1 MKVHNVAQVNVE
13 VSCMYRLKFCIN
25 NQNTDESSLR
35 MFYPLLIPWILWSG
49 DLRLTGYL
57 YESVSRKMK
66 QKKKEK
72 PPGEGEILSKN
83 PPKIIRTG
91 ISWNTWLPGY
101 CCSSVVGHIT
111 GVSQTQVRCESWPMP
126 KQSGFFIIYSI
137 PAYPRPKY
145 AVKAGQCQNKVDF
158 SLFILKEANIYRR
171 LILGGL

>member
-1 MKVHNVAQVNVE
+1 MCVSPSFRDVNETLCSLKFGLRAMKVHNVAQVNVE

-25 NQNTDESSLR
+25 NQNTDESSLK
-35 MFYPLLIPWILWSG
+35 MFFPFLIPRILWSG

-57 YESVSRKMK
+57 YESVSRRMK

-72 PPGEGEILSKN
+72 PLGEGEILSKN

-111 GVSQTQVRCESWPMP
+111 GVSQTQTRCESWPMP
-126 KQSGFFIIYSI
+126 KESGFFIIYSE
-137 PAYPRPKY
+137 RSKY
-145 AVKAGQCQNKVDF
+145 
-158 SLFILKEANIYRR
+158 I
-171 LILGGL
+171 

>member
-1 MKVHNVAQVNVE
+1 MCVSPSFRDVNETLCSLKFGLRAMKVHNVAQVNVE

-66 QKKKEK
+66 QKKRKSHPEK
-72 PPGEGEILSKN
+72 GKSFQKILQ
-83 PPKIIRTG
+83 KIIRTG

-111 GVSQTQVRCESWPMP
+111 GVSQTQARCESWPMP
-126 KQSGFFIIYSI
+126 KQSGFFIIYSE
-137 PAYPRPKY
+137 RSKY
-145 AVKAGQCQNKVDF
+145 
-158 SLFILKEANIYRR
+158 I
-171 LILGGL
+171 